1 MEFADKFTIAELI
14 HAWGVYRDQG
24 KWKELRGTFTPDG
37 HISVSWF
44 RGPFE
49 QFVERCRSGFAA
61 SRTWSRHH
69 LFTPTIKLAKDRA
82 IAETPVIIRVR
93 QKFGMVFQ
101 YAALLDSRRAPRRR
115 LAHCRARRDLRARPA
130 RSGRTVAGIRCAVRG
145 RRHRT
150 LSRAIPLHGFSACAC
165 RGPLARGCRLSRRRA
180 GNGRSLRAL
189 FKMAQW
195 RRSLSGRPA
204 FLRGSPWQS
213 IPMSRRRI

>member
-61 SRTWSRHH
+61 SRIWSRHH

-93 QKFGMVFQ
+93 QKFGTLEADLTSFSRFLDRVERGADGWLIAER
-101 YAALLDSRRAPRRR
+101 AAIYE
-115 LAHCRARRDLRARPA
+115 RDRPA
-130 RSGRTVAGIRCAVRG
+130 RSGRAVAGVRCTVRG

-165 RGPLARGCRLSRRRA
+165 RSLAAVVYRDGGPETVDLYARYSR
-180 GNGRSLRAL
+180 
-189 FKMAQW
+189 W
-195 RRSLSGRPA
+195 LSGGA
-204 FLRGSPWQS
+204 A
-213 IPMSRRRI
+213 